1 MAYKFQLG
9 AAIMSGALSQEGTI
23 NVKDAGTIQIA
34 GTNVVDASR
43 NVSGSTLDGQIQ
55 NPATA
60 LALADTADLAEGSNL
75 YYTDARVYSAVS
87 AVDAGGD
94 GSFSETNGVFTYTG
108 PSAAEA
114 RAHVSATDAGG
125 DGSLAYNSTSGVFTY
140 TGPSAAEARLHLS
153 ASSTTSISASYSKA
167 TGIMTAMVQSL
178 SEFDTGDVSEGANLY
193 YTDARARGSISME
206 AERFIAYND
215 STGILTMDETLF
227 SGSAR
232 GLISATDAGGDG
244 SMAYNAST
252 GVLTY
257 TGPSA
262 AEARAH
268 VSVTDAGGDGSLAY
282 NSTSGV
288 ITYTGPSASET
299 RAHFSASMGQT
310 ISSSYAAGV
319 FSSNLM
325 ASAAGAALGFSS
337 GVLGVNVDDSGIEV
351 ASDTIQLK
359 ALGVTVAKMANLAD
373 GTFLLGNASTRPVA
387 VTMAGD
393 VTMNNAGLVSIGADK
408 VKDIHLDWGTGPE
421 QISTADIPES
431 TNLFYT
437 AERVDDQVSGLLV
450 AGKGITL
457 AYDDDAG
464 SLTITSQAAVAPV
477 AIGDADAT
485 LAEGFNFGSVS
496 FTTADRTWTLPSGPT
511 EGDVVHVKAPDD
523 LNGRRLI
530 IATAGSHVIDGNDTV
545 DLESPGAAINMI
557 YAGSNAW
564 LLF

>member
-9 AAIMSGALSQEGTI
+9 AAIMSGALAQEGTI

-114 RAHVSATDAGG
+114 R
-125 DGSLAYNSTSGVFTY
+125 
-140 TGPSAAEARLHLS
+140 LHLS

-167 TGIMTAMVQSL
+167 TGIMTAKVQSL
-178 SEFDTGDVSEGANLY
+178 SEFDTDDVAEGGNLY
-193 YTDARARGSISME
+193 YTDARVHTAV
-206 AERFIAYND
+206 
-215 STGILTMDETLF
+215 
-227 SGSAR
+227 SAV
-232 GLISATDAGGDG
+232 DAGGDG
-244 SMAYNAST
+244 SFSETN
-252 GVLTY
+252 GVF
-257 TGPSA
+257 
-262 AEARAH
+262 
-268 VSVTDAGGDGSLAY
+268 
-282 NSTSGV
+282 
-288 ITYTGPSASET
+288 TYTGPSASET

-359 ALGVTVAKMANLAD
+359 ALGVTLAKMADVAD
-373 GTFLLGNASTRPVA
+373 GKFLLGNVSNRPVA
-387 VTMAGD
+387 VTMGGD
-393 VTMNNAGLVSIGADK
+393 VSMNNAGLVSIGADK
-408 VKDIHLDWGTGPE
+408 VKDIHLDWGTGVE
-421 QISTADIPES
+421 QISTADIPEQ

-457 AYDDDAG
+457 AYDDGAG

-477 AIGDADAT
+477 AIGDADAD

-496 FTTADRTWTLPSGPT
+496 FTTADRTWTLPSSPT

-557 YAGSNAW
+557 FAGSNKW

>member
-60 LALADTADLAEGSNL
+60 LALADTADLAEGNNLYYTAARWDSKMAAADTDDLSEGLNL
-75 YYTDARVYSAVS
+75 YYTDARVHAAVS

-114 RAHVSATDAGG
+114 RAHISVTDAGG
-125 DGSLAYNSTSGVFTY
+125 DGSAAYDSG
-140 TGPSAAEARLHLS
+140 
-153 ASSTTSISASYSKA
+153 
-167 TGIMTAMVQSL
+167 
-178 SEFDTGDVSEGANLY
+178 
-193 YTDARARGSISME
+193 
-206 AERFIAYND
+206 
-215 STGILTMDETLF
+215 
-227 SGSAR
+227 
-232 GLISATDAGGDG
+232 
-244 SMAYNAST
+244 T
-252 GVLTY
+252 GVITY

-268 VSVTDAGGDGSLAY
+268 FSGGEMIEISSGVVKITSASFSASSDVRFDAKLALADTGDLSEGANLYYTDARVHTAVSAVDAGGDGSFSET
-282 NSTSGV
+282 NGV
-288 ITYTGPSASET
+288 FTYTGPSASET

-359 ALGVTVAKMANLAD
+359 ALGVTLAKMADVAD
-373 GTFLLGNASTRPVA
+373 GTFLLGNVSNRPVA
-387 VTMAGD
+387 VTMGGD
-393 VTMNNAGLVSIGADK
+393 VSMNNAGLVAIGADK
-408 VKDIHLDWGTGPE
+408 VQALHLDWGTVGE
-421 QISTADIPES
+421 QISTADIPEQ

-437 AERVDDQVSGLLV
+437 AERVDDQVSSLCVGG
-450 AGKGITL
+450 AGITIT
-457 AYDDDAG
+457 YDDGAGTLTFDSDAG
-464 SLTITSQAAVAPV
+464 STTPV
-477 AIGDADAT
+477 AIGDADAN
-485 LAEGFNFGSVS
+485 LVEGFNFGSVS
-496 FTTADRTWTLPSGPT
+496 FTSADRTWTLPASPAD
-511 EGDVVHVKAPDD
+511 GDIVRVKAPDD
-523 LNGRRLI
+523 LNGQRLI

-545 DLESPGAAINMI
+545 DLESPGAAISMI